1 MSSVQPSFYFDQPTN
16 TVDALRRSIA
26 HRLVYAIGKDVRAAT
41 SRDWLFAILY
51 AVRDRI
57 MDSWRESVNTAQEQ
71 DAKRVYYLSMEFLTG
86 RMLTNALMA
95 IGIYDDTKIACAQL
109 GADFVPRIDEGD
121 IVVAARRIPSISK
134 SEARRLDLATERVLK
149 RFPEVA
155 RARLVV
161 SGAMAN
167 DRMT

>member
-26 HRLVYAIGKDVRAAT
+26 NRLVYAIGKDVRAAT

-109 GADFVPRIDEGD
+109 GADFDGLLGMEACLLYTSPSPRD
-121 IVVAARRIPSISK
+121 RTRSRMPSS
-134 SEARRLDLATERVLK
+134 A
-149 RFPEVA
+149 
-155 RARLVV
+155 
-161 SGAMAN
+161 
-167 DRMT
+167 